1 MKKYIN
7 QTLLSIEPEVSLWDF
22 GKVQAFY
29 VKVKCYPAYE
39 GTDKVLMNEVCRI
52 LTAETKGDVEL
63 KTYYV
68 VIIDSQI
75 TCSKSFRDLA
85 VLISTCTNYVIT
97 STPFQVLP
105 IVIPSYKVCNGR

>member
-7 QTLLSIEPEVSLWDF
+7 QTLLSIEPEVSLRDF

-68 VIIDSQI
+68 IDHVIS
-75 TCSKSFRDLA
+75 SSMKE
-85 VLISTCTNYVIT
+85 
-97 STPFQVLP
+97 STPPYKAGSWRQIEELTFQVVTPLELQWWCRFRP
-105 IVIPSYKVCNGR
+105 